1 MLSFQSDSGA
11 VGYGAAATPSGLNEA
26 TPSFYSTATATAEAI
41 PSPGGISKGAVIGAA
56 VGGSLSASLVILAGV
71 LFCLRHRA
79 RKTMVI
85 AVESA
90 HTADVSSRCDQL
102 EREVGALREQLDR
115 LEARRLAGE
124 YGYGGEAVLYT
135 HEKDADLT
143 LGMEKKDRKGS
154 LPTYAD

>member
-1 MLSFQSDSGA
+1 M
-11 VGYGAAATPSGLNEA
+11 GYGAAATPSGLNAA
-26 TPSFYSTATATAEAI
+26 TPPYGTAAVTPTFYATSGEAI
-41 PSPGGISKGAVIGAA
+41 PSGGGISKGAVIGAA

-71 LFCLRHRA
+71 LFCLRYRA

-90 HTADVSSRCDQL
+90 HTADISSRCDQL
-102 EREVGALREQLDR
+102 EREVRGLREQLDR
-115 LEARRLAGE
+115 LEAQRLAGE
-124 YGYGGEAVLYT
+124 YGYGGRAVLYT

-143 LGMEKKDRKGS
+143 LGTEKKDRKES